1 MSGVPPPGSPPRRP
15 FGLSLK
21 IQQSPGS
28 PEKGQPNPGI
38 GLSGEYSLEP
48 LGEAHRNASHFQ
60 KAQVYYIKRPDGST
74 EGIRKYLHFSNRRTR
89 NTYMIPEI
97 QNYRYISS
105 HPGYDNYVLPV
116 LRTSEPSVEMTD
128 FYIDFPYVNGVDL
141 LKYLT
146 EIYEAKVTSGTDM
159 KDEATQ
165 RLLSNIFAD
174 VAESILFLHSIGV
187 RHNDIKLDNIFI
199 VLKPDNTFIKAVLF
213 DFDVSE
219 RISPA
224 SPAIVRGDYE
234 EYIQMFKDYLTEYC
248 GVPLP
253 DALRESVKNI
263 EDERDV
269 LGKLIVYLRSGAA
282 ITRAKATGMS
292 SNMGGGKRRYSRAK
306 KTRKRSYGSKA
317 RA

>member
-38 GLSGEYSLEP
+38 GLSDEYSLEP

-74 EGIRKYLHFSNRRTR
+74 EGIRKYVHFSNRRTR

-116 LRTSEPSVEMTD
+116 LRTSEPSIEMTD

-146 EIYEAKVTSGTDM
+146 EIYHAKESSGMDM
-159 KDEATQ
+159 KDAATQ

-234 EYIQMFKDYLTEYC
+234 EYIKMFKDYLTEYC

-253 DALRESVKNI
+253 DALPERVKNI

-269 LGKLIVYLRSGAA
+269 LGKLIAYLRSGAVL
-282 ITRAKATGMS
+282 TRANATGMS

>member
-1 MSGVPPPGSPPRRP
+1 VLLAAYMSGAPPPGSPPRRP

-38 GLSGEYSLEP
+38 GLSEEYHLEP
-48 LGEAHRNASHFQ
+48 LGEVHRNGSGLR
-60 KAQVYYIKRPDGST
+60 KAEVYYIKRPDGST
-74 EGIRKYLHFSNRRTR
+74 EAIRKYLHFSNRRAR

-105 HPGYDNYVLPV
+105 HPGYDNYVLPI
-116 LRTSEPSVEMTD
+116 LRTSEPTVEKTD

-146 EIYEAKVTSGTDM
+146 EIYEAKESSGTNM
-159 KDEATQ
+159 KDEVTR

-187 RHNDIKLDNIFI
+187 RHNDIKLDNIFV
-199 VLKPDNTFIKAVLF
+199 VLKPDGSFIKAVLF

-219 RISPA
+219 RISPG
-224 SPAIVRGDYE
+224 STAIVRGDYE

-248 GVPLP
+248 GIPLP
-253 DALRESVKNI
+253 AGVPKEVANI
-263 EDERDV
+263 EQERSV
-269 LGKLIVYLRSGAA
+269 LSELIVYLRGVPPAA
-282 ITRAKATGMS
+282 
-292 SNMGGGKRRYSRAK
+292 NMGGGKRRYSRAK